1 MADDLVDERQL
12 LIDEMLDK
20 LEHGKAGERRDAAL
34 YLGEAAAGEAVDAL
48 VRAYHEDDDKRVRK
62 AAAYALGMFRAVER
76 GLKDGR
82 EKQVVAQLNRGE
94 EEGKLGGRA
103 PIGRWIRINLG
114 LLIALA
120 AVVALFQ
127 FQDVLRDR
135 LIPPDPRPRAE
146 VAREF
151 ETWYA
156 LVKNDVRALQAEF
169 VRVVVNGG
177 EFDCTAF
184 FNEPEGYALPKDD
197 ARAYPDLARFVGEA
211 EAVRAGLMTAK
222 ARYNDACYGGSPL
235 TREGAGEAYAA
246 FVPSITALD
255 ALDAE
260 ITGVTAPPTVTVPEA
275 IPPTATAELT
285 AAPPTATVPAVAATS
300 EPESTSPDEPP
311 ATPTESPVNVMRHL
325 PALYSIV
332 DTVTGARGASS
343 LLTRY
348 WEDVEVS
355 GRTEGCSITTP
366 PDIPANYLLD
376 EADRVASAEL
386 AMAADLIN
394 SGLEALRNGWT
405 TFRFA
410 CNSRDMGS
418 SFEQGITIARTAA
431 DAFQAA
437 TPLLDS
443 LRGG

>member
-1 MADDLVDERQL
+1 MADELVDERQL

-34 YLGEAAAGEAVDAL
+34 YLGEAAAGEALDAL

-62 AAAYALGMFRAVER
+62 AAAYALGMFRAVEK

-82 EKQVVAQLNRGE
+82 DKQVVGLLTRVE
-94 EEGKLGGRA
+94 EEGKLGRRA
-103 PIGRWIRINLG
+103 PVGRWIRINLG
-114 LLIALA
+114 LLLALA
-120 AVVALFQ
+120 LLVALFP
-127 FQDVLRDR
+127 FQDEIRDR
-135 LIPPDPRPRAE
+135 LFPGSPRPRAE

-151 ETWYA
+151 DSWYT
-156 LVKNDVRALQAEF
+156 LVRNDARALQAEF

-184 FNEPEGYALPKDD
+184 FNEPEAYALPKDD
-197 ARAYPDLARFVGEA
+197 ARAYADLTRFVGEA

-222 ARYNDACYGGSPL
+222 SRYNDACYGGSPL
-235 TREGAGEAYAA
+235 TREGAGEVYAA

-255 ALDAE
+255 ALDGE
-260 ITGVTAPPTVTVPEA
+260 INAITAPTA
-275 IPPTATAELT
+275 APTAVPPSETPQLT
-285 AAPPTATVPAVAATS
+285 DAPPTATVPAAAATTELES
-300 EPESTSPDEPP
+300 STLEPS
-311 ATPTESPVNVMRHL
+311 AAPTNAALNLMTHL
-325 PALYSIV
+325 PALYNLV

-348 WEDVEVS
+348 WQDVEGG

-366 PDIPANYLLD
+366 PDIPGNYVLA
-376 EADRVASAEL
+376 EAERQASAEL
-386 AMAADLIN
+386 ATAVDLIN

-410 CNSRDMGS
+410 CNSRDMSGS
-418 SFEQGITIARTAA
+418 LEQGITIARTAA
-431 DAFQAA
+431 DAFQASV
-437 TPLLDS
+437 PLLDS